1 VKKLNS
7 RIMVI
12 FISGYGTIEL
22 AVKTIKNGAYDF
34 IPKPFKLEELE
45 AIIHRALEQYTL
57 IRQLG
62 IFRGLTLALIT
73 SIPFWLF
80 LGIILTLV
88 KR

>member
-1 VKKLNS
+1 
-7 RIMVI
+7 MVI

>member
-1 VKKLNS
+1 
-7 RIMVI
+7 MVI

-62 IFRGLTLALIT
+62 IFRGLT
-73 SIPFWLF
+73 
-80 LGIILTLV
+80 
-88 KR
+88 